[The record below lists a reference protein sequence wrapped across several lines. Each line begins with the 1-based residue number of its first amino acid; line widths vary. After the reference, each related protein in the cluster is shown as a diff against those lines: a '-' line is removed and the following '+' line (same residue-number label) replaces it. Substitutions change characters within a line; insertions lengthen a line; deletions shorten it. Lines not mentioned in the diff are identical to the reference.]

1 MEYKYEGDKVSTYY
15 EQLWSQRRHLVRRVD
30 SYRLLDSERL
40 ERAITLDVSNKKI
53 LDPSGSSTTQHPQT
67 PLKTITLP
75 ILLINKNPF
84 FEVDVDFGSGQS
96 LHLCRREKNIHVS
109 AHIIVGTAL
118 RLGMKSTDSVK
129 LYQKATDFLGDES
142 PRSLN
147 QKKSLRTSLIEIF
160 KSYDT
165 HSMQLLSYL
174 MNNYIQC
181 VEYPI
186 DPDRSVSV
194 LKFKFVDAVRN
205 AANGVND
212 SLALTA
218 DENKTAVRS
227 PASADDVSDTTSFIK
242 RNPDGSNQNETLE
255 SSVGPSET
263 GPHDIEVA
271 SIEQSNL
278 GNEHQEKDREE
289 KNDRI
294 RWALNIL
301 KQRIRGWTESLGL
314 SSISIDLAQIVHGY
328 RISASRHVRFTAP
341 QGMYI
346 EDAQLYR
353 EPKPP
358 VYSGSTLLNHNR
370 SAVAAMLRVQDENI
384 CRLHIL
390 LQPRF
395 APFLVPAC
403 MASVLQFC
411 IAVIALQVGP
421 LAVARNAGAF
431 TGTAFVAPFV
441 AVLFVVKESEHD
453 LVARVL
459 RFPRLTLMFSS
470 VSLVITGALLSVLPR
485 SSMASLEC
493 RWHDQNGW
501 VLLCEGIPTTEHA
514 PSMLMYASFAGLTL
528 VLACSG
534 VCIIMFSNVMLR
546 AAARNQLVQR
556 RINRMRIYVRT
567 NGGYAD
573 ESKSYRKQSRVVQFV
588 MYSGLMLISLICFIW
603 VHHYWLMWMRSWLR

>member
-1 MEYKYEGDKVSTYY
+1 M
-15 EQLWSQRRHLVRRVD
+15 
-30 SYRLLDSERL
+30 
-40 ERAITLDVSNKKI
+40 N
-53 LDPSGSSTTQHPQT
+53 
-67 PLKTITLP
+67 
-75 ILLINKNPF
+75 
-84 FEVDVDFGSGQS
+84 
-96 LHLCRREKNIHVS
+96 
-109 AHIIVGTAL
+109 
-118 RLGMKSTDSVK
+118 STDSVK

-147 QKKSLRTSLIEIF
+147 QKKSLRTSLIEMF

-205 AANGVND
+205 VANGVND

-255 SSVGPSET
+255 SSAGPSET
-263 GPHDIEVA
+263 GPHEIEVA

-278 GNEHQEKDREE
+278 GNEQQEKDREE

-301 KQRIRGWTESLGL
+301 KQRVRGCTESLGL

-395 APFLVPAC
+395 APFLIPAC

-470 VSLVITGALLSVLPR
+470 ISLVITGALLSVLPR

-514 PSMLMYASFAGLTL
+514 PSMIMYASFAGLTL

-556 RINRMRIYVRT
+556 RINRMRSYVRT